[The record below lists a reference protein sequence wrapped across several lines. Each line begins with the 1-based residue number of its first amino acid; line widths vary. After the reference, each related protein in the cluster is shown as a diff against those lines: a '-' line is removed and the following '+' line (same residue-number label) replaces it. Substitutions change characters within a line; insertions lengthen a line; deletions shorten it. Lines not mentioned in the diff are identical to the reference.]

1 LLTLQEENLR
11 PAKGTARHLLFRYNQ
26 MKSLHTLL
34 SSLPSYTLLGDAH
47 ALARGVQNV
56 QYDSRRCKEDSLF
69 VAIRGLRF
77 DGHDFIDDA
86 IARGARFIVAEEERE
101 TPNNVA
107 LALTPNSRHALADI
121 AHAWHDYPSE
131 KMRIF
136 GVTGTNGKTTCT
148 FILRRLLEAM
158 GETVGVIG
166 TTGNYIADEVLP
178 SEFTTPESLELC
190 ELLTTMRKR
199 GVTSVAMEVSSHA
212 LAMERVR
219 GVRFA
224 GAIFTNLTQDHL
236 DFHGTMEK
244 YALAKKRLF
253 DMVSEDAIAV
263 VNADDAASA
272 LMLSDS
278 RAARKIMFGRSANAD
293 VRIANE
299 RLSFAG
305 THLSLSFR
313 GANFESAEKT
323 EINTMEVHIP
333 LIGEFNCDNF
343 AACAAMAWGLGMPLD
358 DLRRAAQE
366 RVEGAPGRMQ
376 RLPLLGGKAVAIVDY
391 AHTPDALEKSLL
403 ACRRLLRAQEETTR
417 QSGRIVCVFGC
428 GGDRDRTKRPK
439 MGAIASKLADAV
451 ILTSDNPRTEDPLTI
466 IDDILAGIPQERFS
480 AIVALPDRKEAIR
493 AAIAQMRAGDIALI
507 AGKGHETYQIL
518 GAHKIH
524 FDDAEEIEVAANATR
539 AGH

>member
-1 LLTLQEENLR
+1 
-11 PAKGTARHLLFRYNQ
+11 

-34 SSLPSYTLLGDAH
+34 SSLSRYTLLGDAH
-47 ALARGVQNV
+47 ALARGVRSV
-56 QYDSRRCKEDSLF
+56 QYDSRRCEEDSLF

-101 TPNNVA
+101 TPKNVA
-107 LALTPNSRHALADI
+107 LALTHDTRQALADI
-121 AHAWHDYPSE
+121 AHIWFDYPSE
-131 KMRIF
+131 KMRVF

-166 TTGNYIADEVLP
+166 TTGNYIADEALP

-199 GVTSVAMEVSSHA
+199 GATSVAMEVSSHA
-212 LAMERVR
+212 LALERVR

-236 DFHGTMEK
+236 DFHGTMEE

-253 DMVSEDAIAV
+253 DMLSEDAVAV
-263 VNADDAASA
+263 VNGDDAASS

-278 RAARKIMFGRSANAD
+278 RAARAITFGRSADAEA
-293 VRIANE
+293 RIANE
-299 RLSFAG
+299 RLSFAR
-305 THLSLSFR
+305 THLSL
-313 GANFESAEKT
+313 NFKRKDSTSAVVDV
-323 EINTMEVHIP
+323 NIP

-343 AACAAMAWGLGMPLD
+343 AACAALVWGLGMPLE

-376 RLPLLGGKAVAIVDY
+376 RLPLLEGKAVAIVDY
-391 AHTPDALEKSLL
+391 AHTPDALEKALQ
-403 ACRRLLRAQEETTR
+403 ACRRLREQAAESEA
-417 QSGRIVCVFGC
+417 SHGGRIICVFGC

-439 MGAIASKLADAV
+439 MGAIAATLADAV

-466 IDDILAGIPQERFS
+466 IDDILAGIPPERFS
-480 AIVALPDRKEAIR
+480 AIVVLPERREAIR
-493 AAIAQMRAGDIALI
+493 AAVAQTQAGDIALI
-507 AGKGHETYQIL
+507 AGKGHETYQII
-518 GAHKIH
+518 GAKKIH
-524 FDDAEEIEVAANATR
+524 FDDAEEIKAAAQDLNAG
-539 AGH
+539 A